1 MSPTDPTDPTNG
13 TPLFDRL
20 LRLAAA
26 RPDAVALVR
35 GRRDGSGRP
44 VTFARLAA
52 GCLRTAEALREAGV
66 APGQRAVVMTRNPDE
81 LTAVVYA
88 LMLIGAVPLLVDP
101 GLPRRDLCVCLDEA
115 APEVFVGE
123 PLAHLARRVLGW
135 ARGHVRVPVTTGRR
149 LAALDDALAGRL
161 PPPAEPPDAGPAA
174 RAPADADLAVIAF
187 TSGSTGVPKG
197 VEYRYAT
204 LAGQLD
210 ALATVLVPREPTV
223 LLSGFLPFVLFGPAL
238 GVTTVAPAVNHRAPI
253 RTPPERILRPLL
265 EHRAT
270 VLAASPA
277 MLRLL
282 AEHCA
287 RRGLTLP
294 SVDRVVSFGAP
305 LHAGTGGRLRAVLR
319 PDAELLSVYGATEC
333 LPVSAVNVADLD
345 EPGPAGGAA
354 GTCLG
359 PPLPGLRVRVLDADR
374 GGVGEVA
381 VAGPNVS
388 PAYHARPEANAA
400 AKLTTKG
407 GLLHRTGDM
416 GRLDDLGR
424 LWFHGRRAH
433 QVRGAGFTLNTEDV
447 EAAAGRVPGVRRA
460 ALVGVGAPG
469 RQRAVLCAELAGAR
483 RDRPGVLDALRGVLA
498 DHPEGRRV
506 ETVLVHPRLP
516 TDIRHNAKI
525 DRERLAAWAAP
536 RLRGRP

>member
-1 MSPTDPTDPTNG
+1 MND

-20 LRLAAA
+20 ERLAAA
-26 RPDAVALVR
+26 RPDGVALVR
-35 GRRDGSGRP
+35 GRRDGSSEP

-52 GCLRTAEALREAGV
+52 GCLRTAEALRDAGV
-66 APGQRAVVMTRNPDE
+66 APGQRAVVMTRNPVE
-81 LTAVVYA
+81 LTAAIYA
-88 LMLIGAVPLLVDP
+88 LMLIGAVPVLVDP

-123 PLAHLARRVLGW
+123 PLAHAARRILGW
-135 ARGHVRVPVTTGRR
+135 ARGHVRVSVTTGRR
-149 LAALDDALAGRL
+149 LSALAGRL
-161 PPPAEPPDAGPAA
+161 PPAAGPRVAGPAT
-174 RAPADADLAVIAF
+174 RTPAASDLAVIAF

-197 VEYRYAT
+197 VEYHYAT
-204 LAGQLD
+204 VAGQLD
-210 ALATVLVPREPTV
+210 ALATVLVPREPGV

-238 GVTTVAPAVNHRAPI
+238 GVTTVAPAVNHRAPV

-265 EHRAT
+265 EHRTT
-270 VLAASPA
+270 VVAASPA

-287 RRGLTLP
+287 GRGLTLP

-305 LHAGTGGRLRAVLR
+305 LHAGTGERLRAVLR
-319 PDAELLSVYGATEC
+319 PDAEVLSVYGATEC
-333 LPVSAVNVADLD
+333 LPVSAVDVADLD
-345 EPGPAGGAA
+345 EPGPAGGPVT

-374 GGVGEVA
+374 TGVGEVA

-388 PAYHARPEANAA
+388 PAYHARPQANAA
-400 AKLTTKG
+400 AKLATTC

-433 QVRGAGFTLNTEDV
+433 QVHGAGFTLNTEDV

-498 DHPEGRRV
+498 DHPDGRRV
-506 ETVLVHPRLP
+506 KTVLVHPRLP
-516 TDIRHNAKI
+516 TDVRHNAKI

-536 RLRGRP
+536 RLRGLP